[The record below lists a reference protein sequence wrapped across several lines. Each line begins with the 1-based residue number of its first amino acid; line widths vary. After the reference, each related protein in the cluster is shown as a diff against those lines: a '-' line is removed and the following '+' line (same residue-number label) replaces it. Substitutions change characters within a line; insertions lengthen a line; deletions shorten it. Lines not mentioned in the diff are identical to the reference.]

1 MVVNVYRLALELSLP
16 LFFEQSV
23 EATGGIGWVFGMV
36 AFFSLFAMILK
47 IVLAWKGQGLRK
59 ISSPARNFKDRGR
72 RGHCC
77 LGTWNGTVE
86 QQQSMSQSHE
96 F

>member
-1 MVVNVYRLALELSLP
+1 MNVYRLALELSLP
-16 LFFEQSV
+16 LFFEHWV

-47 IVLAWKGQGLRK
+47 IVLAWKGQALRK
-59 ISSPARNFKDRGR
+59 ISSPARRLIDRREGDII
-72 RGHCC
+72 
-77 LGTWNGTVE
+77 
-86 QQQSMSQSHE
+86 